1 LDNQAALDNHAADR
15 RYLLT
20 LEAFADTFVP
30 GERRFPDDI
39 AVAGAAAG
47 AGAVAAGAIELLHT
61 PATGISEI
69 LPDLVGILN
78 EHAAEYAT
86 ANGIELDGI
95 ELDGTAL
102 DGDAPAFV
110 SLGFA
115 QRSELLRRLTDPDHP
130 EKEFWILAALF
141 CFMAFDT
148 AAHMGTASAIE
159 NGHPG
164 LATMGFAAPDPD
176 GLWRFADF
184 SYGRQLARI
193 HPDTTP
199 SGDPA

>member
-1 LDNQAALDNHAADR
+1 MDNQAVLDNQAEDR

-86 ANGIELDGI
+86 ANGIELDG
-95 ELDGTAL
+95 TAL

-159 NGHPG
+159 KGHPG

>member
-1 LDNQAALDNHAADR
+1 LDNQAQDH

-30 GERRFPDDI
+30 GERRFPADI

-61 PATGISEI
+61 PATGISET

-78 EHAAEYAT
+78 EHAAEYAA
-86 ANGIELDGI
+86 ANGIT
-95 ELDGTAL
+95 LDGTVSSGAV
-102 DGDAPAFV
+102 PEFV
-110 SLGFA
+110 SLGFE

-148 AAHMGTASAIE
+148 AAHTGTASAIE